1 MSKLLYAS
9 SVLAI
14 LIAPLVKAEA
24 SSYAASSIT
33 PPIARPFYTPP
44 PKPSDWDIY
53 ASAFELQ
60 QKAKWSKADRL
71 LADIDDPILM
81 GHILYQRYMHPTAY
95 RAKWTELRDW
105 LINYKDQP
113 GAWRVYKLAQKR
125 KPRGVSMPSRP
136 PSRVYQGT
144 SASARSP
151 LFSRRAARSIR
162 REVNRLVRRERPSQ
176 ALKYISYRS
185 NDRQLSAAETDY
197 LKAKIARSYY
207 IEGKPKDSLK
217 LAIKAGRSWRE
228 VPIVDWHAGLASWR
242 LKNFDLAILHFERL
256 ANNEATKANMRTS
269 AQFWLGRSYHQLGEV
284 VKAEAWL
291 QKAATGGNNFY
302 ALLARQIV
310 FGTMTI
316 NWQQLQIEPKETI
329 GNYPPVTRS
338 IALAKAKQPELA
350 ELELLY
356 LQERSSDTEARAIL
370 DLAKAYNFPAV
381 ELAIATRLDRNTI
394 DDRAS
399 LNMIEGRYPTL
410 DNEEIGELNIDRA
423 LLFALIRQESRFK
436 ARAKSHAGARG
447 LMQIMPRTAAFVT
460 GDRSL
465 ARTSGRDKLLDSDL
479 NLEIGQK
486 YLGML
491 LGERYFD
498 NNLIYALAGYNAG
511 PGNLKRWRRELKD
524 MNDPLLFIE
533 SISAPETRKY
543 VQHVL
548 ENFWIY
554 RSRLNQEA
562 TSLRLLA
569 AETWPSYIAQD
580 LSKEQKN
587 MQASIVDETQTNKLA
602 GAKRPQIQVNPSS
615 ATGQ

>member
-1 MSKLLYAS
+1 MIRLLYAS
-9 SVLAI
+9 SILTILLTPLA
-14 LIAPLVKAEA
+14 KAEA
-24 SSYAASSIT
+24 NSSAANSVEL
-33 PPIARPFYTPP
+33 PISRPSYTPP
-44 PKPSDWDIY
+44 PRPSDWDIY
-53 ASAFELQ
+53 AKAFDLQ
-60 QKAKWSKADRL
+60 QKAKWAEADRVL
-71 LADIDDPILM
+71 RDVDDPILM

-95 RAKWTELRDW
+95 RAAWTELRDW
-105 LINYKDQP
+105 LINYRDQP

-136 PSRVYQGT
+136 PSRVYQGA
-144 SASARSP
+144 SASALNP
-151 LFSRRAARSIR
+151 LFANGASRNIR
-162 REVNRLVRRERPSQ
+162 REVDRLVRRERPSQ
-176 ALKYISYRS
+176 ALKYIGYRS
-185 NDRQLSAAETDY
+185 NDRQLSAAETDF
-197 LKAKIARSYY
+197 LKAQIARSFY

-217 LAIKAGRSWRE
+217 LATTAGRSWRE
-228 VPIVDWHAGLASWR
+228 VPTVDWHAGLASWR
-242 LKNFDLAILHFERL
+242 LNNFELAIQHFTRL
-256 ANNEATKANMRTS
+256 ANNEATKETMRTS
-269 AQFWLGRSYHQLGEV
+269 AQFWLSRSYFKLGDV

-291 QKAATGGNNFY
+291 KKAAMGGNNFY
-302 ALLARQIV
+302 ALLARQV
-310 FGTMTI
+310 SFGTMTI
-316 NWQQLQIEPKETI
+316 NWQQVQIEPKETI
-329 GNYPPVTRS
+329 SSYPPVARS
-338 IALAKAKQPELA
+338 IALAKAKQRELA
-350 ELELLY
+350 ELELLS

-381 ELAIATRLDRNTI
+381 ELAIATRLSQNTVN
-394 DDRAS
+394 DRAI

-410 DNEEIGELNIDRA
+410 DHDEIGELNIDRA

-447 LMQIMPRTAAFVT
+447 LMQIMPGTAAFVT
-460 GDRSL
+460 GDRTL
-465 ARTSGRDKLLDSDL
+465 ARTSGRDKLLDTDL

-491 LGERYFD
+491 LGDRYFD

-511 PGNLKRWRRELKD
+511 PGNLKRWRRELDD

-569 AETWPSYIAQD
+569 KETWPSYIAQD
-580 LSKEQKN
+580 LSGEREN
-587 MQASIVDETQTNKLA
+587 MQVSIVNRPKPDNV
-602 GAKRPQIQVNPSS
+602 AKAQLKTIEINPTS
-615 ATGQ
+615 ATGK